1 MAGEAGGRARI
12 AAPIVL
18 LGLLLAGCASQPDT
32 GSYRSAGGAIGD
44 GQGSYRV
51 GRPYQIK
58 GVWYYP
64 AVDYNYDKTGIA
76 SWYGEYFQGQAT
88 ANGEIFDLNQLTA
101 ANTTLPMPS
110 IVEVT
115 NLQNGRSLRLRVN
128 DRGPFVDRRLIDVS
142 RRAAQLL
149 GFEAQGTAP
158 VEVKIVK
165 DASIEVAEEAMHNE
179 GQSRVM
185 VADDGAAATTAV
197 VEPPTAASVSAAR
210 PARTP
215 VETAPR
221 ARARPATPR
230 PASPASAQVAAVAA
244 PPTSAA
250 PPSAQVAAI
259 PAPPTSAAPPSSAGA
274 FAALSRF
281 ALIAPA
287 EAAPL
292 PRAPT
297 PAPERKTVARPIR
310 IPEMPLS
317 RSRTVADTSGSTGRL
332 YVQAGAFLVRGNAQ
346 RVGSRI
352 APLGSVRVTTAAV
365 NGVEV
370 YRVRL
375 GPVESKEQAVRL
387 LRRVVSSGYHGA
399 RIVTD

>member
-1 MAGEAGGRARI
+1 MSGVAEAGGAGGRARI

-18 LGLLLAGCASQPDT
+18 LGVLLAGCSSRPYV
-32 GSYRSAGGAIGD
+32 GSYSSAAGPPGD

-51 GRPYQIK
+51 GRPYEIG

-64 AVDYNYDKTGIA
+64 TVDYNYDKTGVA
-76 SWYGEYFQGQAT
+76 SWYGEYFQGRST
-88 ANGEIFDLNQLTA
+88 ANGEIFDLNRLTA

-110 IVEVT
+110 VVQVT

-149 GFEAQGTAP
+149 GFEAEGTAP

-165 DASIEVAEEAMHNE
+165 DASIEVAEEAMRNGGE
-179 GQSRVM
+179 GRVM
-185 VADDGAAATTAV
+185 VADGAPPAAAAT
-197 VEPPTAASVSAAR
+197 AAPRSAAY
-210 PARTP
+210 
-215 VETAPR
+215 
-221 ARARPATPR
+221 
-230 PASPASAQVAAVAA
+230 
-244 PPTSAA
+244 TSAA
-250 PPSAQVAAI
+250 PPAKT
-259 PAPPTSAAPPSSAGA
+259 TSAPWAMAHTATARPAVRPSPPMARLAMLPPARTSDAPPSSTRGYAAKGY
-274 FAALSRF
+274 AALSRF

-292 PRAPT
+292 PRAAT
-297 PAPERKTVARPIR
+297 PVPERKTLAEPPR

-317 RSRTVADTSGSTGRL
+317 QSNVRQGASGSSGRIF
-332 YVQAGAFLVRGNAQ
+332 VQAGAFLERDNAR
-346 RVGSRI
+346 RVQSRI
-352 APLGSVRVTTAAV
+352 APLGSVRVMTAAV
-365 NGVEV
+365 HGIEV

-375 GPVESKEQAVRL
+375 GPVRSKEQADRL
-387 LRRVVSSGYHGA
+387 LQRVVASGYREA